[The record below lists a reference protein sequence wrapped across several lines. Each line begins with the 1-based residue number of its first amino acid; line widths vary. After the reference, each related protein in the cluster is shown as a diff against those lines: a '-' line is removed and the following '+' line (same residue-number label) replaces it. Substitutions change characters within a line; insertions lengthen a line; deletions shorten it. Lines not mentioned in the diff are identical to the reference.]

1 MMNKKVKEQVNEM
14 EKVKDD
20 KQVVKGEIHL
30 LIYQESENAER
41 ILSSYVYKRDISFL
55 IDKFMKSKKLREK
68 YNIVNPENLKVI
80 STSVEHNFGL
90 ELPSTEIRKEEL
102 EKLFSGLEKESSKM
116 EELYNSKNK

>member
-1 MMNKKVKEQVNEM
+1 MMNKKVKEM